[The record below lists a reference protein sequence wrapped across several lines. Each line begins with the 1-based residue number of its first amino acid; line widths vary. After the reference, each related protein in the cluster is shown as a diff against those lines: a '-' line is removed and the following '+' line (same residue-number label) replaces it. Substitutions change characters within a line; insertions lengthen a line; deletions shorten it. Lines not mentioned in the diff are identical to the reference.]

1 MSFYRA
7 KETLQ
12 MADHLQRTLKMSSHL
27 SVLFFPCITLLLKV
41 TTATD
46 VDACAY

>member
-1 MSFYRA
+1 M
-7 KETLQ
+7 T
-12 MADHLQRTLKMSSHL
+12 DHLQRTLKMSSYL
-27 SVLFFPCITLLLKV
+27 FVLFFPYITFLLKV